1 VTGLMEHEIG
11 GETTLQGVIVLAIVW
26 FGWCAYTWLGN
37 QAQADEGLLRL
48 AMVMAMGGMFFVAIS
63 IPNAFVDGSNAALV
77 LTIAY
82 AVVRLTHLAVYWI
95 AAGDDAQLRSVILS
109 MLGVSL
115 SMLLLLSVGVASDI
129 ESRKWWWVAA
139 VVVDQLGVYLVR
151 STRWRLNSASHFA
164 ERFGLIVLIAIGESI
179 VAVGTGTSSPELSGR
194 SALALVCGLAIAV
207 CFWWMYFD
215 VVARVG
221 EQVLHR
227 ASGIERVRLAR
238 DSYTYVHFL
247 FVSGIVFAAF
257 GLVVLIGDHGHDDAG
272 RYALYGGTICYLV
285 GHFLFRLRNVGG
297 LNIARTIAAF
307 VLIAGIPALA
317 SATTLGQV
325 AFVAVVLIAVVA
337 YEVSALSEPRDA
349 IRHGQA
355 H

>member
-1 VTGLMEHEIG
+1 
-11 GETTLQGVIVLAIVW
+11 
-26 FGWCAYTWLGN
+26 
-37 QAQADEGLLRL
+37 
-48 AMVMAMGGMFFVAIS
+48 
-63 IPNAFVDGSNAALV
+63 
-77 LTIAY
+77 
-82 AVVRLTHLAVYWI
+82 
-95 AAGDDAQLRSVILS
+95 
-109 MLGVSL
+109 
-115 SMLLLLSVGVASDI
+115 
-129 ESRKWWWVAA
+129 
-139 VVVDQLGVYLVR
+139 
-151 STRWRLNSASHFA
+151 
-164 ERFGLIVLIAIGESI
+164 
-179 VAVGTGTSSPELSGR
+179 
-194 SALALVCGLAIAV
+194 
-207 CFWWMYFD
+207 MYFD

-221 EQVLHR
+221 ERVLHR

-297 LNIARTIAAF
+297 LNIARTIAAL

-325 AFVAVVLIAVVA
+325 AFVAVLLIAVVA